1 MARAAAV
8 PGSDG
13 RGVGYTRRGLSCG
26 YRESCG
32 TTLSCRTRNAYTR
45 PCDVRR
51 RSIWQNCGRRDCRC
65 IGVGTTH
72 GRLCVSSRVQCS
84 AKQGRR
90 RQMYRWRRQG
100 IFWQQVQACARQGI
114 RTKAGAAASIDDEV
128 AALAK
133 ERESALQTLLA
144 AEEDCRAREA
154 RREARAEA
162 DAITELGKRQ
172 RRVRKQEEEQR
183 KRTAEWPE
191 EAED

>member
-1 MARAAAV
+1 M
-8 PGSDG
+8 
-13 RGVGYTRRGLSCG
+13 
-26 YRESCG
+26 
-32 TTLSCRTRNAYTR
+32 
-45 PCDVRR
+45 
-51 RSIWQNCGRRDCRC
+51 
-65 IGVGTTH
+65 
-72 GRLCVSSRVQCS
+72 
-84 AKQGRR
+84 
-90 RQMYRWRRQG
+90 
-100 IFWQQVQACARQGI
+100 QACARQGI